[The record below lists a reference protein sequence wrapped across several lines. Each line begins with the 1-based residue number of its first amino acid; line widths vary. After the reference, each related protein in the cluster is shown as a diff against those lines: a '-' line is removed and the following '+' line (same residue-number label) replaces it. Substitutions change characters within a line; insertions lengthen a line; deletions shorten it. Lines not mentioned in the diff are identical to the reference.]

1 MKFKEVKE
9 VSLERVYENM
19 YNEIISEMT
28 LDMCFNHEEFNT
40 LVDQRFEKYDSQ
52 LKEAMKGKDPDYIDQ
67 VASKSLINFEEGI
80 YKKFE
85 KELGI
90 EIPRGGI

>member
-1 MKFKEVKE
+1 MKFKEINE

-28 LDMCFNHEEFNT
+28 LDMCIYHEKFNV
-40 LVDQRFEKYDSQ
+40 LIDQKFEKYDSQ

-67 VASKSLINFEEGI
+67 VASNSLIKFEEGI
-80 YKKFE
+80 YARFE
-85 KELGI
+85 KEMGI

>member
-9 VSLERVYENM
+9 ISLERVYKNM
-19 YNEIISEMT
+19 YNEVISEMT
-28 LDMCFNHEEFNT
+28 LDMCIIPEKFNT
-40 LVDQRFEKYDSQ
+40 LIDQKFDKYDSQ
-52 LKEAMKGKDPDYIDQ
+52 LKEAMEGKDPDYIDQ

-90 EIPRGGI
+90 SIPRGGI